1 MCQCECKKTTKHC
14 ICKEHYAWN
23 PSIFGCDLDRDCDTG
38 QYTQIPKIDCTCME
52 SIFDLLDTC
61 DEFANMPETTLM
73 NSNDKKNIGLLLLF
87 Y

>member
-1 MCQCECKKTTKHC
+1 MK
-14 ICKEHYAWN
+14 
-23 PSIFGCDLDRDCDTG
+23 
-38 QYTQIPKIDCTCME
+38 

-61 DEFANMPETTLM
+61 DEFANMSETTLM